1 LSWKPLVI
9 PNALVVV
16 GPWGDEF
23 RWREALHAQ
32 GIRYDDAYRAHN
44 VYHRPFV
51 QMHRMPASAA
61 EYRRYSVIV
70 LADVDA
76 PALGEERLAVL
87 SDFVND
93 GGGLIVLGGYWAF
106 QRGGYAGTPLAEML
120 PVRWTE
126 KDDLRAHPGGAL
138 LAAATQATWKLE
150 AKFASAPRAFYLH
163 DFAAKENTTVQLIA

>member
-1 LSWKPLVI
+1 
-9 PNALVVV
+9 
-16 GPWGDEF
+16 
-23 RWREALHAQ
+23 
-32 GIRYDDAYRAHN
+32 
-44 VYHRPFV
+44 
-51 QMHRMPASAA
+51 M
-61 EYRRYSVIV
+61 
-70 LADVDA
+70 
-76 PALGEERLAVL
+76 L

-163 DFAAKENTTVQLIA
+163 DFAAKENTTVQLIAGQQPAVVTGNFGRGRVVACGLTIDRKSTRLNSSH